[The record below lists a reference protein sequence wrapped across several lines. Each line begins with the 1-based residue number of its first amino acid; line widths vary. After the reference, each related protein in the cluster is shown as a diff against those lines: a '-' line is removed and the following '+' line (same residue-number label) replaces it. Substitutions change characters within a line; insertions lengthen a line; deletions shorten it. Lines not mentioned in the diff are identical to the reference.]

1 MTSDMK
7 PNHRRRLLA
16 MAGLLAGAGTLAQ
29 PLSGAPA
36 PAPVPTPTP
45 TPTPTPIILVHGN
58 GDSDTNWQTVIWR
71 FESNG
76 WPGVLLHAL
85 ALPYPL
91 ARDDDAVAQP
101 GRSSNADSVAFL
113 AAEVDRVLA
122 RTGARQVILIGSSR
136 GGNAIRNY
144 LQGEGTRAAA
154 TAKVSHAILCG
165 TPNHGVFALP
175 GWREGSEFS
184 GTGAF
189 LRRLNAPKNAAGDEV
204 ADAVKWMT
212 VRSDSNDKYAQP
224 FLRGSNGERVPSNVT
239 YASPELKGAHNVV
252 IAGID
257 HRETAFGPAAFA
269 EMYRFITGTTAR
281 TTAIVAQ
288 RAIVLSG
295 TISGLGLD
303 VHDAASGDFVN
314 NLPLAGA
321 RLAIYAIDAASGV
334 RTGRARYQARIGA
347 DGRWGPFRAN
357 SGVRYEFEIAAP
369 GYATSHI
376 YRSPFVRSSNVI
388 SMAAQRIAPADRSAG
403 AIVTLTRVRG
413 YLDAGRDR
421 MQFDGKPVSGL
432 PPSGAVLADSTL
444 KLNDEPARAIG
455 ALFNGERLVG
465 RTWRA
470 ADNHLTT
477 LEITD

>member
-1 MTSDMK
+1 MTPDMK
-7 PNHRRRLLA
+7 LHHRRCLLA
-16 MAGLLAGAGTLAQ
+16 VMGLLLGAGALAQ
-29 PLSGAPA
+29 PRSGASVPAPA
-36 PAPVPTPTP
+36 PA
-45 TPTPTPIILVHGN
+45 PIILVHGN
-58 GDSDTNWQTVIWR
+58 GDSDASWQTVIWR

-76 WPGVLLHAL
+76 WPSARLHAL
-85 ALPYPL
+85 AFPYPL

-101 GRSSNADSVAFL
+101 GRSSTADAVAYL

-154 TAKVSHAILCG
+154 TVKVSHAILCG

-189 LRRLNAPKNAAGDEV
+189 LRALNAPKNGAGDEV
-204 ADAVKWMT
+204 ADSVKWMT
-212 VRSDSNDKYAQP
+212 LRSDSNDKYAQP
-224 FLRGSNGERVPSNVT
+224 FLLGPDGKRMPSNVS
-239 YASPELKGAHNVV
+239 YAGPELKGAHNVV

-269 EMYRFITGTTAR
+269 EIYRFITGTAPPG
-281 TTAIVAQ
+281 TAIVAQ
-288 RAIVLSG
+288 RAIILSG
-295 TISGLGLD
+295 TITGLGLD

-321 RLAIYAIDAASGV
+321 RLAIYALDAASA
-334 RTGRARYQARIGA
+334 RRSGRARYQARIGA
-347 DGRWGPFRAN
+347 DGQWGPFRAH

-376 YRSPFVRSSNVI
+376 YRSPFLRSSAVI
-388 SMAAQRIAPADRSAG
+388 SMAAQRIAPADQDAG
-403 AIVTLTRVRG
+403 AIVTLTRARG

-421 MQFDGKPVSGL
+421 MQFDGKPVAGL
-432 PPSGAVLADSTL
+432 PPAGAVLAESTL
-444 KLNDEPARAIG
+444 KLPEQRARTIS
-455 ALFNGERLVG
+455 ALFNGERLLG

-470 ADNHLTT
+470 ADKHLTT
-477 LEITD
+477 LAITD

>member
-1 MTSDMK
+1 MK
-7 PNHRRRLLA
+7 ITMNSEMKINYRRRLLA
-16 MAGLLAGAGTLAQ
+16 MAGLFAGAAALAQ
-29 PLSGAPA
+29 PLLGAPA
-36 PAPVPTPTP
+36 TKMA
-45 TPTPTPIILVHGN
+45 PIILVHGN
-58 GDSDTNWQTVIWR
+58 GDSDASWQTVIWR

-76 WPGVLLHAL
+76 WPSARLHAL
-85 ALPYPL
+85 AFPYPL
-91 ARDDDAVAQP
+91 ARDDDFVAQP
-101 GRSSNADSVAFL
+101 GRSSTADAVAYL

-154 TAKVSHAILCG
+154 TVKVSHAILCG

-175 GWREGSEFS
+175 GWHEGSEFS

-189 LRRLNAPKNAAGDEV
+189 LSGLNAPKNAAGDEV
-204 ADAVKWMT
+204 ADSVKWMT

-224 FLRGSNGERVPSNVT
+224 SLPGRDGKRVPSNVT
-239 YASPELKGAHNVV
+239 YASPELKGAYNVV

-269 EMYRFITGTTAR
+269 EIYRFITGTAPR
-281 TTAIVAQ
+281 STAIAAQ
-288 RAIVLSG
+288 RSIVLSG
-295 TISGLGLD
+295 KISGLGLD
-303 VHDAASGDFVN
+303 VHEPASGDFVN

-321 RLAIYAIDAASGV
+321 RLAIYAVDAATAS
-334 RTGRARYQARIGA
+334 RIGRARYQARIGA
-347 DGRWGPFRAN
+347 DGQWGPFRAQ

-376 YRSPFVRSSNVI
+376 YRSPFARSSRVI
-388 SMAAQRIAPADRSAG
+388 SMAAQRIAAADGSAG

-421 MQFDGKPVSGL
+421 MQFDGKPVTGL
-432 PPSGAVLADSTL
+432 PPSGAVLAESTL
-444 KLNDEPARAIG
+444 KLNEERARAIS

-477 LEITD
+477 LAITD